1 MVGVIAVGMPLIR
14 SSSVSALTNSIEIG
28 RRPDLSKRRGGRSGI
43 GLHREIGGL
52 CGLKPTRPIIAGT
65 GSIQRGPSSSR
76 TRNRFTSYSSM
87 VFSPKM
93 YRQSSLRLTTS
104 YRNFFGFHSLANFCA
119 SATWSGVIRDSRYSL
134 PFSASSRLSRSDAGN
149 REIARFNH
157 KCARI

>member
-1 MVGVIAVGMPLIR
+1 MFDVGVAGIGSAEWMVGVIAVGMPLIR
-14 SSSVSALTNSIEIG
+14 SSSVSALTNFIEIG
-28 RRPDLSKRRGGRSGI
+28 IRPDLRKRRWGRSGI

-93 YRQSSLRLTTS
+93 YRPSSSRHLR
-104 YRNFFGFHSLANFCA
+104 F
-119 SATWSGVIRDSRYSL
+119 DSRSII
-134 PFSASSRLSRSDAGN
+134 PFIIVRQRTPLISASFHMGTM
-149 REIARFNH
+149 H
-157 KCARI
+157 